1 VKRPEPPVVEKVVA
15 YIVRSGQLAVF
26 IHLDDA
32 APVYESGLQVPAGT
46 LEIGESPE
54 RAVLREAAEETGL
67 EGLTIVS
74 SLGVADYDVRPGRNE
89 VHRRHF
95 FQLRVEGPVGS
106 TWDHAETTGGSGGP
120 RPFRFSWTPLE
131 QGHSLVAGF
140 GAMLSRVDES
150 FSSVLPNFARAIPGV
165 STVGKRTGVTV
176 ERQHGRGR
184 RA

>member
-1 VKRPEPPVVEKVVA
+1 
-15 YIVRSGQLAVF
+15 
-26 IHLDDA
+26 
-32 APVYESGLQVPAGT
+32 
-46 LEIGESPE
+46 
-54 RAVLREAAEETGL
+54 LREAAEETGL